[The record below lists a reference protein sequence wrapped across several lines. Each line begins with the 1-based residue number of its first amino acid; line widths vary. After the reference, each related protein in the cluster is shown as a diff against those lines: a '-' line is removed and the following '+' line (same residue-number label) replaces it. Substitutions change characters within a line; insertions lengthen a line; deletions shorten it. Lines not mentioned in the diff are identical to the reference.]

1 MVRVK
6 VSLCM
11 CVSVECIWVLGVYVS
26 GMTLIKSSHFR
37 ILKSKVTPLNIF
49 PFFSDFVFIYPNI
62 FQLSYNMRSDNKWQ
76 FSHYLSLL

>member
-49 PFFSDFVFIYPNI
+49 PFFLILYSYILIYSNSPI
-62 FQLSYNMRSDNKWQ
+62 I
-76 FSHYLSLL
+76 